1 LSDSL
6 PEPVLRFL
14 RESGLIGMN
23 ETPPAT
29 ALPGGVSSDIWRVD
43 LARGSVCVKRALPRL
58 RVAQL
63 WEAPVE
69 RNRYEYEWFRVAGE
83 AVPHAVPRVLAQ
95 HEGVF
100 AMEYLKPARH
110 PVWKTLLAQ
119 GRADAGFAAQVGR
132 ALASIHAATAGR
144 DDIARRFPTDE
155 IFYKIRLEP
164 YLVFTGSR
172 FPELKENLNA
182 IVERTAHTK
191 LCLVHGD
198 VSPKNILA
206 GPRGPVF
213 LDAECAWYGD
223 PAFDLAFCLNHL
235 LLKCLWVPRAAGDF
249 LLSFQSLFD
258 AYKSKLS
265 WEKAEALESRTATLL
280 PALLLARVDGKSPV
294 EYLVSEEDRQHVR
307 TTARELLLRPA
318 SSPSSTSIA
327 SIREA
332 WQKSLR

>member
-1 LSDSL
+1 
-6 PEPVLRFL
+6 VLRFL
-14 RESGLIGMN
+14 GESGLIGVN
-23 ETPPAT
+23 EMPPAT
-29 ALPGGVSSDIWRVD
+29 PLSGGVSSDIWRVD
-43 LARGSVCVKRALPRL
+43 LERGAVCVKRALPRL

-83 AVPHAVPRVLAQ
+83 AAPQAVPRVLAQ

-100 AMEYLKPARH
+100 AMEYLEPERH
-110 PVWKTLLAQ
+110 PVWKTLLAE
-119 GRADAGFAAQVGR
+119 GHADEGFAAQVGS

-144 DDIARRFPTDE
+144 EEIARRFPTDR
-155 IFYKIRLEP
+155 IFFDIRLEP
-164 YLVFTGSR
+164 YLVATGAKHPDLAARLSM
-172 FPELKENLNA
+172 LA
-182 IVERTAHTK
+182 GRTEKTK

-198 VSPKNILA
+198 VSPKNILC
-206 GPRGPVF
+206 GPHGPVF

-235 LLKCLWVPRAAGDF
+235 LLKCLWVPVAAADF

-258 AYKSKLS
+258 AYRSKLS
-265 WEKAEALESRTATLL
+265 WEKAEALESRAATLL

-294 EYLVSEEDRQHVR
+294 EYLVSEKDKQHVR
-307 TTARELLLRPA
+307 TVARELLLRPA
-318 SSPSSTSIA
+318 SAALTSVSA
-327 SIREA
+327 IREA

>member
-1 LSDSL
+1 
-6 PEPVLRFL
+6 
-14 RESGLIGMN
+14 MN

-29 ALPGGVSSDIWRVD
+29 PLPGGVSSDIWRVD
-43 LARGSVCVKRALPRL
+43 LARGAVCVKRALPRL

-83 AVPHAVPRVLAQ
+83 AEPHAVPRVLAQ

-100 AMEYLKPARH
+100 AMEYLEPARH

-132 ALASIHAATAGR
+132 ALAAIHAATAGR

-172 FPELKENLNA
+172 FPELREKLNA
-182 IVERTAHTK
+182 IAERTAETK

-198 VSPKNILA
+198 ISPKNILC

-235 LLKCLWVPRAAGDF
+235 LLKCLWVPRAAQDF

-265 WEKAEALESRTATLL
+265 WEKAEALESRAATLL

-294 EYLVSEEDRQHVR
+294 EYLVSEKDRQHVR
-307 TTARELLLRPA
+307 ATARELLLQRAA
-318 SSPSSTSIA
+318 SVA

>member
-14 RESGLIGMN
+14 RESSLIGMN
-23 ETPPAT
+23 EVPPAA
-29 ALPGGVSSDIWRVD
+29 ALSGGVSSDIWRVE
-43 LARGSVCVKRALPRL
+43 LARGAVCVKRALPRL
-58 RVAQL
+58 RVAQV

-83 AVPHAVPRVLAQ
+83 AVPQAVPRVLAQ
-95 HEGVF
+95 REGVF
-100 AMEYLKPARH
+100 AMDYLDPARH
-110 PVWKTLLAQ
+110 PVWKTQLAE

-132 ALASIHAATAGR
+132 ALAAIHAATAGR
-144 DDIARRFPTDE
+144 DEIARRFPTDE

-172 FPELKENLNA
+172 FPELQENLNA
-182 IVERTAHTK
+182 IAERTADTK
-191 LCLVHGD
+191 LCLIHGD
-198 VSPKNILA
+198 VSPKNILC
-206 GPRGPVF
+206 GPDGPVF

-223 PAFDLAFCLNHL
+223 PAFDVAFCLNHL
-235 LLKCLWVPRAAGDF
+235 LLKCLWVPRAAPDF
-249 LLSFQSLFD
+249 LSSFQSLFD
-258 AYKSKLS
+258 AYGTKVS
-265 WEKAEALESRTATLL
+265 WEKAAALESRVATLL

-294 EYLVSEEDRQHVR
+294 EYLVSEKDRQHVR
-307 TTARELLLRPA
+307 AAARELLLRPA
-318 SSPSSTSIA
+318 TSLS